1 MTTLRVIWR
10 FRGREK
16 STQTSHRGLK
26 PHCGCIACVLFI
38 CASGVFG
45 YLQYLVTLFT
55 WLCCHGWL
63 WDSKFTPVR
72 PNETYVEVG
81 KLVFWI
87 TTLYL
92 LWFLLSDINLEHPH
106 EAGVEGLGSPF
117 IERTQTSLLT
127 AWTPPGGLG
136 IEKIEKIENIRVP
149 AGPIFSI
156 FSFFSIQGTGLPP
169 PPPWGRLMGSPKPQ
183 YFQFFQFFNSFN

>member
-1 MTTLRVIWR
+1 MEVQGKGEEHPNITQRPETALRMHCLRSVHMR
-10 FRGREK
+10 FR
-16 STQTSHRGLK
+16 
-26 PHCGCIACVLFI
+26 CVWI
-38 CASGVFG
+38 
-45 YLQYLVTLFT
+45 QYLVTLFT

-136 IEKIEKIENIRVP
+136 IEKIEKIENI
-149 AGPIFSI
+149 GPPGTSIFSI
-156 FSFFSIQGTGLPP
+156 FSIQGA
-169 PPPWGRLMGSPKPQ
+169 
-183 YFQFFQFFNSFN
+183 